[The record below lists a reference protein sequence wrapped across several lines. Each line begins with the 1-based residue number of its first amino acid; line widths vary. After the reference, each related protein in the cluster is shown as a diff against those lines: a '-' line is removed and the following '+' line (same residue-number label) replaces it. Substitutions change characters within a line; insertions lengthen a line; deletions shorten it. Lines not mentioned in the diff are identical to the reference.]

1 MSWQYLLYVPPLV
14 IAAVVSAALSLFA
27 WRRRPAPGATPFA
40 LIMLAV
46 SEWSLGYALELGYP
60 GLQGKLF
67 WAGTQYIGIVIIPVA
82 WLVFALQYTRR
93 DRWLSPRNQTLLAIL
108 PVLTLLMVLTN
119 DAHRLIWYRVELDT
133 SFGIPILD
141 VTYGAGFWINAAY
154 SYLLLFL
161 GTAMFIQAL
170 FRSPNLYRGQAG
182 VLLIGALAP
191 WLGNAVYL
199 SGLSPLPHLDLT
211 LFGFTL
217 SGLIMYWGLYRFR
230 LLDITPVARDALIE
244 SMDDSVI
251 VLDNLNRIVDLNP
264 SAERIIN
271 RTGDEIIGQS
281 AEQVFAAWPGLV
293 EHFRGETQA
302 SAEIILEEGD
312 TQYYYD
318 LRISPLYDRRGGSA
332 GRLVV
337 LGDTTER
344 VQADKAVRESEDRY
358 RNLVEL
364 SPETIVVH
372 CEGKFVYANAVGLK
386 LLGASSLDEV
396 MNRPIGDFVHPDY
409 RELTLERV
417 RKSYEEKL
425 PTELVEEKMIRLD
438 GQVIDVEVV
447 GEPITYQGK
456 PATQVVIRD
465 ITERKIAE
473 EKLRRQL
480 KELTVLHAV
489 AAAGAESTSEDA
501 LIEQATLIVGTALY
515 PNNFGLL
522 LLDEASGVLHEH
534 VSYQRERAE
543 EQLLTVPLGQGI
555 AGTVAA
561 TGEPMRIADVRAEP
575 AYLDVYPGI
584 LSELCVPLKV
594 DQRVIGVINAESTR
608 LEAFTEDDERLL
620 LTLASQ
626 LATAIEKV
634 RLFEEVRQL
643 AITDPLTGL
652 YNRRHFFELAER
664 EFDRA
669 RRYHHPL
676 SVIMMD
682 LDYFKQVNDTYGHLV
697 GDQVLQ
703 TVAQRLQQELREVD
717 LLGRYG
723 GEEFT
728 ILLPET
734 DFVGVHRVAERLCQR
749 VGQTP
754 IDTEREPVSITI
766 SLGVVGMD
774 ESCTSL
780 DVLIDRADQALY
792 TAKQGGG
799 NRVCVWLD

>member
-1 MSWQYLLYVPPLV
+1 MSWQNLLYISPLV

-27 WRRRPAPGATPFA
+27 WRRRPAPGAIPFA
-40 LIMLAV
+40 MIMLAV
-46 SEWSLGYALELGYP
+46 SEWSLGYALELGNP
-60 GLQGKLF
+60 GLQGKIF
-67 WAGTQYIGIVIIPVA
+67 WAGIQYIGIVIIPVA
-82 WLVFALQYTRR
+82 WLIFALQYTGR
-93 DRWLSPRNQTLLAIL
+93 DRWLTPRNQALLAIAPL
-108 PVLTLLMVLTN
+108 LTLLMVITN
-119 DAHRLIWYRVELDT
+119 DAHRLIWYRIELDT
-133 SFGIPILD
+133 SIGISILD
-141 VTYGAGFWINAAY
+141 YTYGAGFWINAAY
-154 SYLLLFL
+154 TYVLLLL
-161 GTAMFIQAL
+161 GTVMLIQA
-170 FRSPNLYRGQAG
+170 FIRSPNYYRGQVV
-182 VLLIGALAP
+182 VLLMGVLAP

-199 SGLSPLPHLDLT
+199 TGLNPLPHLDLT
-211 LFGFTL
+211 PFGFTL
-217 SGLIMYWGLYRFR
+217 TGVILYWGLFRFR
-230 LLDITPVARDALIE
+230 LLDIVPVARDALIE

-251 VLDNLNRIVDLNP
+251 VLDNLNRVVDLNL
-264 SAERIIN
+264 SAKRIIN

-281 AEQVFAAWPGLV
+281 AEQVFAAWSGMV

-302 SAEIILEEGD
+302 NTVIVLEKGD
-312 TQYYYD
+312 AQYYYD
-318 LRISPLYDRRGGSA
+318 LRISLLYDRRGGSA

-337 LGDTTER
+337 LRDITEQ
-344 VQADKAVRESEDRY
+344 VQADKAVHESEDRY

-364 SPETIVVH
+364 SPETIAVH
-372 CEGKFVYANAVGLK
+372 CEGKIVYANAAGLK
-386 LLGASSLDEV
+386 LFGASSLDEV
-396 MNRPIGDFVHPDY
+396 MNKPILDFVHPDY
-409 RELTLERV
+409 RELAMERA

-425 PTELVEEKMIRLD
+425 PAGLLEEKMIRRD

-447 GEPITYQGK
+447 SAPITYHGK

-465 ITERKIAE
+465 ITGRKSVE

-480 KELTVLHAV
+480 EELTVLHAV
-489 AAAGAESTSEDA
+489 AVAGAETTSEDA

-515 PNNFGLL
+515 PNNFGVL
-522 LLDEASGVLHEH
+522 LLDEANDVLNEH
-534 VSYQRERAE
+534 VSYRRARME
-543 EQLLTVPLGQGI
+543 GQLITVPLGQGI

-575 AYLDVYPGI
+575 AYLDLYPNI

-608 LEAFTEDDERLL
+608 LDAFTEDDERLL
-620 LTLASQ
+620 MTMASQ

-634 RLFEEVRQL
+634 RLFEEVQQL

-669 RRYHHPL
+669 RRYNHPL

-728 ILLPET
+728 VFLPET
-734 DFVGVHRVAERLCQR
+734 DLVGVRQVAERLCQR
-749 VGQTP
+749 VAQSP
-754 IDTEREPVSITI
+754 VDTERAPVSITI
-766 SLGVVGMD
+766 SLGVVGLD